1 MPDTLPKAALYY
13 SPLSVWSAVA
23 LMTFEEKGYAKDEV
37 DLRVV
42 DLAKG
47 ENYNTS
53 FLRLNFK
60 ATVPTLVVPLA
71 DTLADQAHCRYK
83 ALTETKVWPYFI
95 SKLVMVYQ
103 IMLKE
108 IVEFL
113 DKSRSAL
120 SHTHTTSSAP
130 APSLTPATIAAST
143 ICSVII
149 DILHSEEANPNHL
162 RYVNARDEQ
171 SLVLLA
177 KEVIPSLKGKQELL
191 SSSLSR
197 SAAKEIIVSERV
209 KILWKEK
216 LDATELLLEVL
227 ENAEKATA
235 DLDEKAKADRKEFFK
250 IAQDAWGAHLK
261 EVLLTISKEMVGLY
275 TLADQY
281 SIADLHLAGWLT
293 RVVKLS
299 GGTPEDDGRTIVK
312 KLEEHIGDGFA
323 LPKEH
328 VKDVARRER
337 LGHDREAKLEAFWDA
352 VKERESWKKV
362 YQGGLF

>member
-1 MPDTLPKAALYY
+1 MSATLPKAALYY

-23 LMTFEEKGYAKDEV
+23 LMTFEEKGYGKDEV

-60 ATVPTLVVPLA
+60 AT
-71 DTLADQAHCRYK
+71 
-83 ALTETKVWPYFI
+83 
-95 SKLVMVYQ
+95 
-103 IMLKE
+103 
-108 IVEFL
+108 
-113 DKSRSAL
+113 
-120 SHTHTTSSAP
+120 
-130 APSLTPATIAAST
+130 IAAST
-143 ICSVII
+143 ICTIII

-197 SAAKEIIVSERV
+197 FAAKEIIVSERV
-209 KILWKEK
+209 KTLWQEK
-216 LDATELLLEVL
+216 LDATELLLGVL
-227 ENAEKATA
+227 ENAEKATD
-235 DLDEKAKADRKEFFK
+235 DLDEKAKADREEFFK
-250 IAQDAWGAHLK
+250 IAQDAWGTHLK
-261 EVLLTISKEMVGLY
+261 EVLVKISKEMVGLY
-275 TLADQY
+275 TLGDQY

-328 VKDVARRER
+328 VKEVARRER
-337 LGHDREAKLEAFWDA
+337 LGHDHEAKLGAFWDA
-352 VKERESWKKV
+352 LKERESWKKV
-362 YQGGLF
+362 YQRELF

>member
-83 ALTETKVWPYFI
+83 ALTET
-95 SKLVMVYQ
+95 
-103 IMLKE
+103 KE

>member
-1 MPDTLPKAALYY
+1 MAILYFDACDGI
-13 SPLSVWSAVA
+13 P
-23 LMTFEEKGYAKDEV
+23 
-37 DLRVV
+37 
-42 DLAKG
+42 
-47 ENYNTS
+47 
-53 FLRLNFK
+53 
-60 ATVPTLVVPLA
+60 
-71 DTLADQAHCRYK
+71 
-83 ALTETKVWPYFI
+83 
-95 SKLVMVYQ
+95 
-103 IMLKE
+103 IMLKA

-130 APSLTPATIAAST
+130 APALTPATIAAST
-143 ICSVII
+143 ICTIII

-197 SAAKEIIVSERV
+197 FAAKEIIVSERV
-209 KILWKEK
+209 KTLWQEK
-216 LDATELLLEVL
+216 LDATELLLGVL
-227 ENAEKATA
+227 ENAEKATD
-235 DLDEKAKADRKEFFK
+235 DLDEKAKADREEFFK
-250 IAQDAWGAHLK
+250 IAQDAWGTHLK
-261 EVLLTISKEMVGLY
+261 EVLVKISKEMVGLY
-275 TLADQY
+275 TLGMFYMWLFLERLLNPSIGDQY

-328 VKDVARRER
+328 VKEVARRER
-337 LGHDREAKLEAFWDA
+337 LGHDHEAKLGAFWDA
-352 VKERESWKKV
+352 LKERESWKKV
-362 YQGGLF
+362 YQRELF

>member
-1 MPDTLPKAALYY
+1 MHFTLNSLY
-13 SPLSVWSAVA
+13 
-23 LMTFEEKGYAKDEV
+23 MT
-37 DLRVV
+37 
-42 DLAKG
+42 
-47 ENYNTS
+47 S
-53 FLRLNFK
+53 IS
-60 ATVPTLVVPLA
+60 ATVPTLVVPLS
-71 DTLADQAHCRYK
+71 DTLADYAHCRYK

-95 SKLVMVYQ
+95 SMLVMVL
-103 IMLKE
+103 IMLKA

-143 ICSVII
+143 ICSTII

-162 RYVNARDEQ
+162 RYVNARDEP

-177 KEVIPSLKGKQELL
+177 KEVIPSLKGKRELL

-197 SAAKEIIVSERV
+197 FAAKEIIVSERV
-209 KILWKEK
+209 KTLWQEK
-216 LDATELLLEVL
+216 LNATELLLGVL
-227 ENAEKATA
+227 ENAEKATD
-235 DLDEKAKADRKEFFK
+235 DLDEKAKADREEFFK
-250 IAQDAWGAHLK
+250 IAQDAWGTHLK
-261 EVLLTISKEMVGLY
+261 EVLLKIGKEMVGLY
-275 TLADQY
+275 TLGMFYMWLFLERLLNPSIGDQY

-323 LPKEH
+323 LPKEY

-352 VKERESWKKV
+352 LKERESWKKV
-362 YQGGLF
+362 YQHGLF